1 MWAAALY
8 VFVGAIVAFGAWRFA
23 CAGPQNKRLSLTP
36 WAVAAGVLWPV
47 LLLGVAEG
55 ALIFAVV
62 ASMRWLARL
71 VDHVPAIENAW
82 LDEEESV
89 PA

>member
-8 VFVGAIVAFGAWRFA
+8 VFVGTTVAFGAWTLA
-23 CAGPQNKRLSLTP
+23 ATGQQNGRPTFTF
-36 WAVAAGVLWPV
+36 WAVVAGVLWPV
-47 LLLGVAEG
+47 VLLGVAEG